1 MKNKDFFEKH
11 QNKMMFNLE
20 YNSFCNIIGYD
31 TKREDLL
38 VIAIHPNEGDLVNFE
53 DVLKRLEIFEIKEI
67 YNITK
72 QLVGKFNKTPK
83 DIQLCSIDDL
93 THTLYDPLKNKF
105 YSNFYSFF
113 NDNFIFTRNGKQLN
127 LSYYLKE
134 YVGSIIIEQ
143 EKNQKNK
150 NLFYLYIKFKNKE
163 VEDIFQAEDMFK
175 FVLDISN
182 STDISRLEEI
192 VEILSSKEKLL
203 LEAFLNND
211 SYQNIIKDALA
222 YRYLGLIENKI
233 KRKETE
239 ILEKFFKELNVQIS
253 IDDKGNIVYNKMY
266 F

>member
-11 QNKMMFNLE
+11 QNKVMFNLE

-31 TKREDLL
+31 TEKENLL
-38 VIAIHPNEGDLVNFE
+38 VISLHPNEGDLVNFE
-53 DVLKRLEIFEIKEI
+53 DVLKRLEIFETKGI
-67 YNITK
+67 YNIIK
-72 QLVGKFNKTPK
+72 PLIGKFKTPK
-83 DIQLCSIDDL
+83 DIQICNIDDL
-93 THTLYDPLKNKF
+93 THTLYEPSRNQF

-113 NDNFIFTRNGKQLN
+113 NDNSIFTRNGKQLN
-127 LSYYLKE
+127 LSYCLKE

-163 VEDIFQAEDMFK
+163 IEDIFQAEDMFK

-203 LEAFLNND
+203 LEAFLNNE

-222 YRYLGLIENKI
+222 YRYLGLVENKI

-239 ILEKFFKELNVQIS
+239 VLEKFFKELNVQIS
-253 IDDKGNIVYNKMY
+253 IDDKGNLVYNKMY